1 MLRQGQPSNVQSF
14 QLDLYEPNM
23 NMWVGQLLLQITNQG
38 KRVDLEDMVKSP
50 KGASGKIPDDS
61 PLKKKGHSLMGSHMA
76 QFSQNRPTKKVKS
89 RPLDQPA
96 SQKDRQTQMESLL
109 KTIGTEFD
117 YKGEQSS
124 VLACD
129 SEQAR
134 KRLRIARMKKQS
146 AAVEVDCGVL
156 NDPDAFDWQKE

>member
-50 KGASGKIPDDS
+50 KGVSGKIPDDS

-76 QFSQNRPTKKVKS
+76 QFSSNRPTKKVKS
-89 RPLDQPA
+89 RPLD
-96 SQKDRQTQMESLL
+96 
-109 KTIGTEFD
+109 
-117 YKGEQSS
+117 
-124 VLACD
+124 
-129 SEQAR
+129 
-134 KRLRIARMKKQS
+134 
-146 AAVEVDCGVL
+146 
-156 NDPDAFDWQKE
+156 